1 VSEARVSAS
10 TSIALVI
17 NDVEHALTVAAGR
30 TLAEVLR
37 DDLALTGTK
46 VACAEGTCGSCTV
59 LLEDR
64 PVLACL
70 TLAATCSGAKVRT
83 VEWQG
88 ELLESLR
95 RAFVRNDAF
104 QCGFCT
110 AGQLMSSVALLE
122 RSPQPDRALV
132 RRTMSGNLC
141 RCGAYP
147 GIERALLEVGAEA
160 R

>member
-1 VSEARVSAS
+1 MLNERGPQK
-10 TSIALVI
+10 L
-17 NDVEHALTVAAGR
+17 
-30 TLAEVLR
+30 
-37 DDLALTGTK
+37 
-46 VACAEGTCGSCTV
+46 
-59 LLEDR
+59 
-64 PVLACL
+64 
-70 TLAATCSGAKVRT
+70 
-83 VEWQG
+83 
-88 ELLESLR
+88 
-95 RAFVRNDAF
+95 VRNDAF

>member
-1 VSEARVSAS
+1 MSEERASAPPVRV
-10 TSIALVI
+10 ALVI
-17 NDVEHALTVAAGR
+17 NDLPQEIAVAAGR

-59 LLEDR
+59 LLDDR
-64 PVLACL
+64 PVLSCL
-70 TLAATCSGAKVRT
+70 TLAATCSGAQVRT
-83 VEWQG
+83 VEWKG

-95 RAFVRNDAF
+95 HAFVRHDAF

-122 RSPQPDRALV
+122 RSPHPDRALV

-147 GIERALLEVGAEA
+147 GIERALLDVGAEA
-160 R
+160 

>member
-1 VSEARVSAS
+1 MSDARASAPV
-10 TSIALVI
+10 TIGLVV
-17 NDVEHALTVAAGR
+17 NDVEHVLDVEVGR
-30 TLAEVLR
+30 TLAELLR

-46 VACAEGTCGSCTV
+46 VACGEGTCGSCTV
-59 LLEDR
+59 LLDDR

-70 TLAATCSGAKVRT
+70 TLAAICSNARVRT

-95 RAFVRNDAF
+95 HAFVRHDAF

-110 AGQLMSSVALLE
+110 AGQLMSALALLE
-122 RSPQPDRALV
+122 RTPQPEPALV
-132 RRTMSGNLC
+132 RRVMSGNLC

-147 GIERALLEVGAEA
+147 GIERALLDVGAEH
-160 R
+160 